1 MDGRIFMERRNIEN
15 AIKDDLKRFVTP
27 IISSDGIYHFIA
39 CSTNHFEEVSR
50 YMRPN
55 LNMDFEILTSIDY
68 SVVANDD
75 NIGELIR
82 LMVSSDH
89 RYRDE
94 ELLYLLLRTMLVPIW
109 KLDVF
114 LLTHL
119 RKCAETNEQWNYT
132 IGYLAQNKLDGYDY
146 SLTGLPYWLRNEHIN
161 LLQNPYP
168 ECDVGILHSVELAML
183 KSNDIQAS
191 FRALGNNRMIVLDY
205 GLYIYLAEWCKLILS
220 GYRLRK
226 YCEENDYA
234 LTEPIKTGASLVIAI
249 ADILANRR
257 PVFLMPPSMMLFD
270 KNDPLVIK
278 EIVMHQIDF
287 ILAHEYGHII
297 LNHHS
302 ESQANEIDADLFS
315 VRWIHHL
322 KSIVKTLN
330 DKNSEGVPTFSNNI
344 QATNDLDRKT
354 EAIEILFAFF
364 ELFYYVCEKRK
375 YNIASFNIHPQI
387 SERRAQIRDY
397 HSYTGRPHLIRYT
410 DELSE
415 CIRNNIDML
424 LC

>member
-1 MDGRIFMERRNIEN
+1 MERSDIEN
-15 AIKDDLKRFVTP
+15 AVVDDLKRFVTP
-27 IISSDGIYHFIA
+27 IISSDGINHFIA
-39 CSTNHFEEVSR
+39 CSSNHFEEVFR
-50 YMRPN
+50 YMWPN
-55 LNMDFEILTSIDY
+55 FNIDFEILTSIDY
-68 SVVANDD
+68 SVVTNDS

-94 ELLYLLLRTMLVPIW
+94 ELLYLLLRSILVPIW

-119 RKCAETNEQWNYT
+119 HQCAEKNVQWNYT
-132 IGYLAQNKLDGYDY
+132 IGYLAQNKLNGYDY
-146 SLTGLPYWLRNEHIN
+146 SLTGMPYWLRNEHITF
-161 LLQNPYP
+161 LQNPYP
-168 ECDVGILHSVELAML
+168 ECDIDILHSVELAML

-191 FRALGNNRMIVLDY
+191 FRALGNSKMIVLDY

-226 YCEENDYA
+226 YCEENDYV
-234 LTEPIKTGASLVIAI
+234 LTEPIKTGTSLVIAI
-249 ADILANRR
+249 ADILANQR

-302 ESQANEIDADLFS
+302 ESQVNELAADLFS
-315 VRWIHHL
+315 VNWIHQL
-322 KSIVKTLN
+322 KGEVTILN
-330 DKNSEGVPTFSNNI
+330 NKESESVPIFNNDI
-344 QATNDLDRKT
+344 QSEKDLDKKI

-364 ELFYYVCEKRK
+364 ELFYYVCEKRN
-375 YNIASFNIHPQI
+375 YNIGSFNTHPQI
-387 SERRAQIRDY
+387 SERRAQIRNY
-397 HSYTGRPHLIRYT
+397 HNYTGNPHLIRYC
-410 DELSE
+410 DELAE
-415 CIRNNIDML
+415 CIRNNIDKL
-424 LC
+424 INIIK